1 MGEGLEPDR
10 LCRSLLLALTRQREG
25 QALLMEQVGRLR
37 EAVVRRDPAAVR
49 ALAVEQQQALTGFEP
64 LPGRSQLAAQA
75 LAVRLGLPV
84 DAPLAVLVQRLA
96 ARGYADLAAELR
108 LLAATVEASA
118 AGLRQANAL
127 NALLLRQALAFTAF
141 GLRLLTQADA
151 EGYTEA
157 GTARVTGQRQMLDAS
172 G

>member
-10 LCRSLLLALTRQREG
+10 LCRALLLALTRQREG
-25 QALLMEQVGRLR
+25 QALLLEQVERLR
-37 EAVVRRDPAAVR
+37 DAVVRRDPAAVR
-49 ALAVEQQQALTGFEP
+49 TVAGEQQETLAGFESFP
-64 LPGRSQLAAQA
+64 ERSQRAAQA
-75 LAVRLGLPV
+75 LAVRLGLAV
-84 DAPLAVLVQRLA
+84 DVSPTILAQHLAV
-96 ARGYADLAAELR
+96 RGYSDLAAELR
-108 LLAATVEASA
+108 LLTAAVQTGA
-118 AGLRQANAL
+118 AGLRRANAL

-157 GTARVTGQRQMLDAS
+157 GTARVAGQRPMLDAS